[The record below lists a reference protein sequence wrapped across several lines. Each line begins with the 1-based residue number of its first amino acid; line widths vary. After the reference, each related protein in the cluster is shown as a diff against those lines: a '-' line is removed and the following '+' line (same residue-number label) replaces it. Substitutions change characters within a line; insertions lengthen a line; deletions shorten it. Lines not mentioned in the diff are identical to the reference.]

1 MFCMHNHFCQ
11 FQNKSEWNK
20 PFLLFNKCYCLGEKN
35 KMIKGRK
42 NVLEKRIK
50 RFFCENYTTDRYFVK
65 GLFEVMDIKTAL
77 LKTLAI
83 ILWQHDRRMQPAKGI
98 KEKNSFQK
106 ILWTFFSAFFR
117 RQLLCKQ
124 SRNVLLYTTNTYLRL
139 SQFHDD
145 GWTSFYHTDFS

>member
-35 KMIKGRK
+35 KMIKGWK

-50 RFFCENYTTDRYFVK
+50 SFFCENYTTDRYFVK

-77 LKTLAI
+77 LKTIAPSSCRNMTVECNQQKGLKKKI
-83 ILWQHDRRMQPAKGI
+83 IS
-98 KEKNSFQK
+98 KNFCEH
-106 ILWTFFSAFFR
+106 FFLLFFGGNYFVKR
-117 RQLLCKQ
+117 VDMYYYIQQIRI
-124 SRNVLLYTTNTYLRL
+124 
-139 SQFHDD
+139 
-145 GWTSFYHTDFS
+145 